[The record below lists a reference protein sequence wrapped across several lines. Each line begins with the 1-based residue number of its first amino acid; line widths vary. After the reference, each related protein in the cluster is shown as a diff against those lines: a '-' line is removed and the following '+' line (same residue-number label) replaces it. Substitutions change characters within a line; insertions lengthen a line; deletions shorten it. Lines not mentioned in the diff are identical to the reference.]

1 MNIPVITAPNM
12 TVTVLLMICTELLAS
27 FSQVLLK
34 KSAGTAYSSKIREYV
49 NRFVICGYGM
59 LFMSMLLTI
68 TAYRFAVS
76 YMNIPVLET
85 MGYIFVMILGR
96 IFFAEKITLRKIAG
110 VILIFCGIILFHI

>member
-1 MNIPVITAPNM
+1 MITAPNM
-12 TVTVLLMICTELLAS
+12 TMTVLLMICTELLAS

-34 KSAGTAYSSKIREYV
+34 KSAGIEYPSRIREYL

-59 LFMSMLLTI
+59 LFLSMVITI
-68 TAYRFAVS
+68 TAYKFAVS

-96 IFFAEKITLRKIAG
+96 IFFAEKITARKIAG
-110 VILIFCGIILFHI
+110 VLLIFCGIILFHI